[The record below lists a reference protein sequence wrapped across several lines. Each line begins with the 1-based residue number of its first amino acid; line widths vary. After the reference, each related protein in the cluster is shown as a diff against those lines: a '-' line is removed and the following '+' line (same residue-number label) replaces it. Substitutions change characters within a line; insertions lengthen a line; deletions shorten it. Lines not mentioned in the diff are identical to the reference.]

1 MPGVMSLIA
10 GLFAAHRINVRSA
23 DILTLEVAGDEPSVT
38 PARPAQRGASRGA
51 PRSRPNARAGA
62 PPAACWTSS
71 NCSAPPGDTLQFERM
86 AVARALC
93 VPPEPRADAKS

>member
-23 DILTLEVAGDEPSVT
+23 DILTLEVAGDEPS
-38 PARPAQRGASRGA
+38 
-51 PRSRPNARAGA
+51 A

-71 NCSAPPGDTLQFERM
+71 NCSAPPGGTLQFERM